1 LLQAAAVQVSRA
13 DQMRTKR
20 LVEVVLADIA
30 LVLYL
35 LLIIPL

>member
-1 LLQAAAVQVSRA
+1 LLQAEVVLVSRA
-13 DQMRTKR
+13 DQMRTER

-35 LLIIPL
+35 LLGIPL